1 MEPLAAM
8 PTPNQTL
15 NMEQRWNRRS
25 LIVEFTCPA
34 HLVDS
39 LEFCS
44 KRGQQDSLRLAIMN
58 VVTLFCRDASG
69 WRGFNGGPDGPEPP
83 VRGEVTRVVFSPDSV
98 RRPSFIF
105 RGEKIPDKPG
115 AKPVPILHGGLIYRD
130 SEGWSIHT

>member
-1 MEPLAAM
+1 M

-25 LIVEFTCPA
+25 LIIEFTCPA
-34 HLVDS
+34 HLIDS
-39 LEFCS
+39 VEFCS
-44 KRGQQDSLRLAIMN
+44 KRNQADALRLALMG
-58 VVTLFCRDASG
+58 VVNLFIRDASG

-83 VRGEVTRVVFSPDSV
+83 VPGEVTRVVFSPDSV
-98 RRPSFIF
+98 RRPSFTF

-130 SEGWSIHT
+130 AEGWSIHT